1 MWELFGENNVSRN
14 SQKWSQFF
22 LWPLTKKMWSL
33 FDHKII
39 LWSSQ
44 KKMWSSQENLWS
56 SQKVSYRPQRR
67 CATKTSNLPQPPHHS
82 TWRLRQ
88 HRSSSSSSSN
98 RNSDNRNSNGN
109 SNSITATARRQPTA
123 SQLTNRLTP
132 TNQHPATSNNLHR
145 SLSLQQSHM
154 NMESAQWVWERVIF
168 LSLPTHTAFF
178 RSNASHHCWWIFTLN
193 CFDLYLHSSNTT
205 RFCLFSIHDSTTT
218 RE

>member
-1 MWELFGENNVSRN
+1 MVTIFFVIDHKKNVITL
-14 SQKWSQFF
+14 WSQNNFVIV
-22 LWPLTKKMWSL
+22 TKKNVIVTRKSVIVTKSL
-33 FDHKII
+33 
-39 LWSSQ
+39 LSPTE
-44 KKMWSSQENLWS
+44 KMCHQNL
-56 SQKVSYRPQRR
+56 
-67 CATKTSNLPQPPHHS
+67 QPPTTTAPLHTCGS
-82 TWRLRQ
+82 TAAAAVTSDQ
-88 HRSSSSSSSN
+88 ISNSSSSSSS
-98 RNSDNRNSNGN
+98 RAATG
-109 SNSITATARRQPTA
+109 TATEQQQHTTNSQPT
-123 SQLTNRLTP
+123 NRPTP
-132 TNQHPATSNNLHR
+132 TNQHPATRNNLHR